1 MAPPTSQ
8 IFVAQLLSYC
18 WSSETF
24 ANFGQKGH
32 VENGIMWGKSLR
44 GKDAMLHLVMFLKQ
58 RKSSKMLKFFNQMQI
73 QQKLLVVTLCE
84 RKTTIGTKIPFEKIS
99 KKTFPPRNF
108 SHLDE
113 FLQLLVNMFM
123 LQIQNQN
130 PFVKMQT
137 SSIQEQAYLCSQ
149 IMCLPFV
156 NFLAPGEGK
165 NF

>member
-1 MAPPTSQ
+1 
-8 IFVAQLLSYC
+8 
-18 WSSETF
+18 
-24 ANFGQKGH
+24 
-32 VENGIMWGKSLR
+32 
-44 GKDAMLHLVMFLKQ
+44 MLHLVMFLKQ

-73 QQKLLVVTLCE
+73 QKLLVVTLCE

-130 PFVKMQT
+130 PFVKMQK
-137 SSIQEQAYLCSQ
+137 SSI
-149 IMCLPFV
+149 
-156 NFLAPGEGK
+156 
-165 NF
+165 